1 MKAVLSLLSA
11 LMALST
17 FAAAQ
22 DNHKVQYTYTREGKG
37 HLKSFFVQT
46 NDIPTVSHERSAM
59 IYICEFGPES
69 GPNGRLSPEIG
80 FLFSDRNE
88 GSIAELEK
96 VYLVGG
102 CRWYT
107 GTITFANGEKIET
120 EMLLDRWKKDPEQFN
135 PLIRSN
141 IFNPE
146 LDDHKIM
153 SREVARF
160 VENDIVAIDI
170 AGVHIEPE
178 FTVGT
183 AEILG
188 NCFRKLEEEGVPS
201 KYFGEYIPAPKSHN
215 WNNSVPASKGASKAV
230 AAKTPERK
238 PARKPADFSQL
249 LSLKLGVIE
258 EDFKD
263 YTLKGVAGRLRELS
277 DWKFEVFENDKSIYI
292 RNANGYDVT
301 LHNAVIKSASI
312 SFKDEMLNFTESYW
326 VDCKT
331 GGKYVECMNDIKE
344 FLENNNAEIV
354 SQKRGK
360 HFLESFSANFG
371 DYEIIIDAYTNYNI
385 SITIK
390 SYK

>member
-11 LMALST
+11 LMAFS
-17 FAAAQ
+17 AYAGSS
-22 DNHKVQYTYTREGKG
+22 DNNKVQYTYTREGKG
-37 HLKSFFVQT
+37 DLKSFFVQT
-46 NDIPTVSHERSAM
+46 NEIPTVAAERSAM

-80 FLFSDRNE
+80 FLFSDKNQ
-88 GSIAELEK
+88 GAIAELEK
-96 VYLVGG
+96 AYVFGG

-146 LDDHKIM
+146 LEDHKQM
-153 SREVARF
+153 SKEVSRF

-178 FTVGT
+178 FTIGT
-183 AEILG
+183 AEIFG
-188 NCFRKLEEEGVPS
+188 NCFKKLEEEGVPS
-201 KYFGEYIPAPKSHN
+201 KYFGEYIPAPKNHN
-215 WNNSVPASKGASKAV
+215 WNTSLPSSKGGSQAV
-230 AAKTPERK
+230 AAKTPEHK

-249 LSLKLGVIE
+249 LYRKLGVIE
-258 EDFKD
+258 EGFND
-263 YTLKGVAGRLRELS
+263 YTLSGIAGKLREIS
-277 DWKFEVFENDKSIYI
+277 GWKYEVFENDKSIYL

-301 LHNAVIKSASI
+301 FHNAVIKSASI
-312 SFKDEMLNFTESYW
+312 SFKDNTLNFMESYW

-344 FLENNNAEIV
+344 VLESNEAEIV
-354 SQKRGK
+354 TKKRGK

-371 DYEIIIDAYTNYNI
+371 DYEISIDSYTNYNI